1 MSRIQEENDNVSVAE
16 TCLPTGRLHFA
27 VDIYDCTDAA
37 HHTEN
42 ACAHTAVFL
51 LIKYHES
58 FITKLSMT
66 LTPVLNMLLLLPKSV
81 DWKANQ
87 SFKPTLV
94 VTVTIVWPH
103 PWSYICQWSMQ
114 KTSLLE
120 TVRSSAWFQRPE
132 YSQLFALQ
140 WHISGFELWRTKTSE

>member
-51 LIKYHES
+51 LIPRKLYHKTIHDFDTSAKYAATTPQVSRLEGKPVLQTNPGCHS
-58 FITKLSMT
+58 HYCVTTSLKLHLSMIHAEN
-66 LTPVLNMLLLLPKSV
+66 LPVGNSEKFCM
-81 DWKANQ
+81 
-87 SFKPTLV
+87 
-94 VTVTIVWPH
+94 
-103 PWSYICQWSMQ
+103 
-114 KTSLLE
+114 
-120 TVRSSAWFQRPE
+120 
-132 YSQLFALQ
+132 
-140 WHISGFELWRTKTSE
+140 ISEARI